1 MGEKV
6 MKIVFKCLIIL
17 QFNHKIKSN
26 STYDLLC
33 IKHCSMHLPHI
44 IPFSSHNNVIV

>member
-1 MGEKV
+1 MVEKV
-6 MKIVFKCLIIL
+6 MKMVFKFLIL